1 MIAACEN
8 WEKSLL
14 DVPPNIAN
22 SAPLPGRGMTKQM
35 NIAKICFAAGLLA
48 LSPSPIRVQP
58 GAADSAV
65 ILLNSDIGMKV
76 MGPVLEQFGAGM
88 QLLQTIRSF
97 ME

>member
-1 MIAACEN
+1 M
-8 WEKSLL
+8 
-14 DVPPNIAN
+14 
-22 SAPLPGRGMTKQM
+22 RQM

-58 GAADSAV
+58 GAGDSAV
-65 ILLNSDIGMKV
+65 ILINSDIGMKI
-76 MGPVLEQFGAGM
+76 MGPVLEQFGAGT